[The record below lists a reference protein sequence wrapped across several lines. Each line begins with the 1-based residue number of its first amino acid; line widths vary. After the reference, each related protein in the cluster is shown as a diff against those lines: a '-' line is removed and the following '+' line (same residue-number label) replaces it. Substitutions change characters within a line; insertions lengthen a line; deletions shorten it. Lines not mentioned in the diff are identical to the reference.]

1 MLEKIKEKRTA
12 ELTGVDIYFLKKF
25 WIMNGCGGKNRGFLQ
40 KILLKILT
48 PVFFEA
54 SCDLHDFGYWKG
66 GDEARRAECDR
77 KFYEKILEDL
87 DFYFW
92 EYSTLSWYKVEQKSR
107 LRHFARFWNSLR
119 SNSQNHFVARRFLKM
134 YYKILAK
141 IFYIAV
147 RIGGKK
153 YFNFDNCKK

>member
-1 MLEKIKEKRTA
+1 MQKILENLKNKKTT
-12 ELTGVDIYFLKKF
+12 ELTYEDFKILKKY
-25 WIMNGCGGKNRGFLQ
+25 WIINGCGGKNCGILQ
-40 KILLKILT
+40 KIILKILT

-66 GDEARRAECDR
+66 WNEARRLECDQ

-153 YFNFDNCKK
+153 YFNYN